1 MNPSGDYVGGFPAS
15 GTWYAVVIHAHDSSP
30 AQRYASIQYTGVRNT
45 VWNGRFLH
53 RLLLEKIRQA
63 AYGLVWRQECHSEL
77 LCAAG
82 RAL

>member
-1 MNPSGDYVGGFPAS
+1 MSMILDPLGVMRL
-15 GTWYAVVIHAHDSSP
+15 SSY
-30 AQRYASIQYTGVRNT
+30 RDVRNT

-77 LCAAG
+77 L
-82 RAL
+82 